1 MRVVRA
7 GPVARAAPSH
17 HAPRVGITF
26 LTSSKFLSA
35 LVAPVAL
42 VALGIARRLSGRR
55 RKRGLYEAY
64 LSILNEGC
72 EALLITM
79 ILIAA
84 NALSS

>member
-1 MRVVRA
+1 MGVVCA

-35 LVAPVAL
+35 LVAL
-42 VALGIARRLSGRR
+42 VALGIALRLSGRR
-55 RKRGLYEAY
+55 RKQGLYEAY

>member
-35 LVAPVAL
+35 LVAL